1 MNIKKFN
8 NFRNDSLDEGLF
20 DYFRPFYTAHG
31 WRKKRFSEEVKKIS
45 NSFKKEGIN
54 PKFESSRDVSNWTWS
69 DSVYGTRLNL
79 QIELRVN
86 KGRFICDVPDY
97 PNLSFKNDFG
107 KKVMAGGLHHVVES
121 LFKINYPST
130 EIKEVFNSLTDNFDI
145 EFTTYLT
152 FHSYGNDF
160 KPSDMRCVWE
170 INFDMLTD
178 LYESSEF
185 EKEFDIIETQLKNM
199 GWSLYLWGKHYE
211 EGEYDSDYNPLN
223 GLEWEEEEEI
233 YEEPEEEEE
242 KNENFNPQD
251 SVYLKY
257 YCYPTE
263 YSIGDV

>member
-1 MNIKKFN
+1 VNIKKFN

-20 DYFRPFYTAHG
+20 DYFKN
-31 WRKKRFSEEVKKIS
+31 RKIDKDFQKRIKEISDSLKK
-45 NSFKKEGIN
+45 KGIN
-54 PKFESSRDVSNWTWS
+54 PKFESSRDVANWTWS

-79 QIELRVN
+79 QIELRIN
-86 KGRFICDVPDY
+86 MGRFICDVPDY

-107 KKVMAGGLHHVVES
+107 KKVMAGGLHHVAES
-121 LFKINYPST
+121 LFKINYPSS

-145 EFTTYLT
+145 EFTTGLT
-152 FHSYGNDF
+152 FHSDGNYF

-170 INFDMLTD
+170 INFIMLTD

-199 GWSLYLWGKHYE
+199 GWSLYLWGRHYVEGEDEYE
-211 EGEYDSDYNPLN
+211 EPEDEYED
-223 GLEWEEEEEI
+223 E

-242 KNENFNPQD
+242 INENFNTQD

-257 YCYPTE
+257 CCCPTE
-263 YSIGDV
+263 FPIDDDDVWF

>member
-20 DYFRPFYTAHG
+20 DYFKN
-31 WRKKRFSEEVKKIS
+31 RKIDKDFQKRIKEIS
-45 NSFKKEGIN
+45 DSFKKKGIN
-54 PKFESSRDVSNWTWS
+54 PKFESSRDVANWTWS

-79 QIELRVN
+79 QIELRIN
-86 KGRFICDVPDY
+86 MGRFICDVPDY

-107 KKVMAGGLHHVVES
+107 KKVMAGGLHHVAES
-121 LFKINYPST
+121 LFKINYPSS

-152 FHSYGNDF
+152 FHSGGTDF
-160 KPSDMRCVWE
+160 KPSDKRCVWE

-199 GWSLYLWGKHYE
+199 GWGLYLWGRHYE
-211 EGEYDSDYNPLN
+211 EGDYEY
-223 GLEWEEEEEI
+223 EEPEDE

-242 KNENFNPQD
+242 INENLNNQD

-263 YSIGDV
+263 FPIDDDDVWF